1 MFYRRADSV
10 WWSVICGGG
19 YTKVAN
25 FSGWLFLKNLTNLN
39 CEVKLCIK
47 KSIIENG
54 SIIIDEIMHD
64 TWL

>member
-47 KSIIENG
+47 KSIRPMDLCVAIELV
-54 SIIIDEIMHD
+54 IK
-64 TWL
+64 